1 MDLYLLM
8 IILDRNNLTP
18 PDQLFRGKSYFVT
31 PVFRSALPRVLTH
44 RFMIDCKAVDADIL
58 TFPWFDAD
66 SAEGLRRG
74 RGGMTRTERERV
86 GLAWL
91 RRPKVTIGF
100 EERGN
105 GCDVLNGGKGWFT
118 LRWTLDSAVAG
129 LPTNW
134 VHVNSKRGERGGCLV
149 EFGKI
154 KSNLIS
160 LFRTNHNHQRLKWEV
175 RLRRGSWRLPPRW
188 VGPL

>member
-1 MDLYLLM
+1 M

-44 RFMIDCKAVDADIL
+44 RFMIDCEAVDADIL

-86 GLAWL
+86 GLAGL
-91 RRPKVTIGF
+91 RRPSHNWFRREGKRVWCVEWWEGLVYVEVDSGQCCDRVANKLSTCEF
-100 EERGN
+100 EER
-105 GCDVLNGGKGWFT
+105 W
-118 LRWTLDSAVAG
+118 
-129 LPTNW
+129 
-134 VHVNSKRGERGGCLV
+134 KRGCLV

>member
-74 RGGMTRTERERV
+74 RGGMTRAERERV
-86 GLAWL
+86 GLAGL
-91 RRPKVTIGF
+91 RRKSQSV
-100 EERGN
+100 
-105 GCDVLNGGKGWFT
+105 
-118 LRWTLDSAVAG
+118 
-129 LPTNW
+129 
-134 VHVNSKRGERGGCLV
+134 SKRGETGVMCWMVGRAGLRWGGLWTVLWQGCQQIEYMWIRREV
-149 EFGKI
+149 KEGVFGWVRENQI
-154 KSNLIS
+154 KSNQFIS
-160 LFRTNHNHQRLKWEV
+160 NQ
-175 RLRRGSWRLPPRW
+175 S
-188 VGPL
+188 